1 MNKSIMNE
9 LSILIKHELK
19 LTLRN
24 PFWVFFGLF
33 QPVVYLVLFAPF
45 LNGLAGSSGF
55 PGSAIQFFAPGLLI
69 MNAVMNAGY
78 AGFGLLD
85 KLSSGFIERIRVLP
99 ISRISIV
106 LGFVLD
112 VSITLIFQSILLLL
126 VSLAFGLQINVAGFS
141 VLMLL
146 LLIIGVFM
154 ASCSFSLSLII
165 NDGGALA
172 SAVSFFTM
180 PLLLLSGIMLPL
192 SFAPRW
198 IQLIA
203 KANPFYYAVDA
214 ARALIN
220 GTIYDS
226 SVIAAFGLF
235 GIVAIIALWWFAS
248 MMHDAVS

>member
-1 MNKSIMNE
+1 MMNE
-9 LSILIKHELK
+9 LSILIKHELM

-24 PFWVFFGLF
+24 PFWLFFGLF

-55 PGSAIQFFAPGLLI
+55 PAATAIQFFAPGVLI

-99 ISRISIV
+99 IKRISIV

-126 VSLAFGLQINVAGFS
+126 VSMAFGLQINIAGFS

-192 SFAPRW
+192 SYAPRW

-214 ARALIN
+214 ARLLIN

-226 SVIAAFGLF
+226 SVFAAFGLF
-235 GIVAIIALWWFAS
+235 GIVAIVALWWFS
-248 MMHDAVS
+248 TMMHEAVS